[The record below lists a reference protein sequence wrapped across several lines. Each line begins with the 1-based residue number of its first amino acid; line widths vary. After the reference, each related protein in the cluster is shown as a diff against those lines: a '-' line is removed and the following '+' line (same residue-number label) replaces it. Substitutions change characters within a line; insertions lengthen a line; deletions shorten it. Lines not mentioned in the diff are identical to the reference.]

1 MCMCV
6 CGKQRVFVLVLG
18 SCGVQTVGEATPR
31 LRVQLDTQ
39 LSARPVSLQRLS
51 TKGADRACV
60 RARHR
65 RFSCSA
71 ALTYTRYTKARS
83 VENQTR
89 TVRGTKHR
97 CLRDIRISRAGPMII
112 VAL

>member
-1 MCMCV
+1 M
-6 CGKQRVFVLVLG
+6 
-18 SCGVQTVGEATPR
+18 QTVGEATPR

-39 LSARPVSLQRLS
+39 LSARPVSLQRVG
-51 TKGADRACV
+51 TKGADSRSAAPACV

-71 ALTYTRYTKARS
+71 ALTRYTKARS

-89 TVRGTKHR
+89 TVRGKNTDVCASSGFHR
-97 CLRDIRISRAGPMII
+97 QGR
-112 VAL
+112 

>member
-1 MCMCV
+1 M
-6 CGKQRVFVLVLG
+6 
-18 SCGVQTVGEATPR
+18 QTVGEATPR

-39 LSARPVSLQRLS
+39 LSARPVSLQRLG
-51 TKGADRACV
+51 TKGADSRSAAPACV

-71 ALTYTRYTKARS
+71 ALTRYTKARS
-83 VENQTR
+83 VENQAR
-89 TVRGTKHR
+89 KKHR
-97 CLRDIRISRAGPMII
+97 CLRVIRISQAGPMII